1 MIYYVYYIFLEEM
14 NMKNFMRK
22 WSAVVAGLAIM
33 VTTVAVN
40 SACFLLMHQP
50 ELPEGAERLRRR

>member
-1 MIYYVYYIFLEEM
+1 
-14 NMKNFMRK
+14 MKNFMRK